1 MQHATQ
7 AALLCASE
15 HWCAFCFHANS
26 LSSFIFLTSSSYASD
41 ELGLLQILLKCTDT
55 HARAGTH
62 THTHNTPYTTPLQR
76 NKTKTLRSYK
86 CKPVILLVSAP
97 WLTNGTT
104 DRIFPLHFNL
114 EYIPCSFYLLASIF
128 CCCELLC
135 ATQFISIM
143 ETVAERV
150 ALWVSNDLQ
159 LHWCQYLR
167 GKKEG
172 GGLLRIKGLD
182 LKRTSVSL
190 QMHFLKMLRWILPAV
205 TERQFPGPGLY
216 VCVCVRKR
224 GDGKSGI
231 SWSPSLWDINEKII
245 NFPFFCSLIFNP
257 NLDLRLI
264 NIKAA
269 FIIFLSAQRMYWLHE
284 KRK

>member
-55 HARAGTH
+55 HARAGMH

-114 EYIPCSFYLLASIF
+114 EYVPCSFYLLASIF

-216 VCVCVRKR
+216 VCVCV
-224 GDGKSGI
+224 
-231 SWSPSLWDINEKII
+231 
-245 NFPFFCSLIFNP
+245 C
-257 NLDLRLI
+257 
-264 NIKAA
+264 
-269 FIIFLSAQRMYWLHE
+269 QE
-284 KRK
+284 KRRWKIWYQLEPRPLRYQWENHQLSFLLLLDF

>member
-1 MQHATQ
+1 M
-7 AALLCASE
+7 
-15 HWCAFCFHANS
+15 CF
-26 LSSFIFLTSSSYASD
+26 LFPCQLTFIFHLSYQ
-41 ELGLLQILLKCTDT
+41 LILRFRWIRFVTNSFEVHRHTRTCR
-55 HARAGTH
+55 HAH

-114 EYIPCSFYLLASIF
+114 EYVPCSFYLLASIF

-205 TERQFPGPGLY
+205 TERQFGLY
-216 VCVCVRKR
+216 VCVC
-224 GDGKSGI
+224 
-231 SWSPSLWDINEKII
+231 
-245 NFPFFCSLIFNP
+245 
-257 NLDLRLI
+257 
-264 NIKAA
+264 
-269 FIIFLSAQRMYWLHE
+269 QE
-284 KRK
+284 KRRWKIWYQLEPRPLRYQWENHQLSFLLLLDF

>member
-41 ELGLLQILLKCTDT
+41 ELGLLQILLKCT
-55 HARAGTH
+55 
-62 THTHNTPYTTPLQR
+62 HNPPNTTPLQR

-114 EYIPCSFYLLASIF
+114 EYIPRSFYLLASIF
-128 CCCELLC
+128 CCCVLLR
-135 ATQFISIM
+135 AAQFISIM

-150 ALWVSNDLQ
+150 ALWVGNDLQ
-159 LHWCQYLR
+159 LHWCLYLR
-167 GKKEG
+167 GK
-172 GGLLRIKGLD
+172 
-182 LKRTSVSL
+182 
-190 QMHFLKMLRWILPAV
+190 
-205 TERQFPGPGLY
+205 
-216 VCVCVRKR
+216 RKV
-224 GDGKSGI
+224 GV
-231 SWSPSLWDINEKII
+231 
-245 NFPFFCSLIFNP
+245 F
-257 NLDLRLI
+257 
-264 NIKAA
+264 
-269 FIIFLSAQRMYWLHE
+269 
-284 KRK
+284 